1 MNEEFQSIDEL
12 YRRVFPALQTRVHEL
27 SLKGIKLSEME
38 LWTCLRKR
46 WKFGKNL
53 TLFDIVHDIM
63 MLDIQDI
70 KND

>member
-12 YRRVFPALQTRVHEL
+12 YKRVFRALQTRVHEL
-27 SLKGIKLSEME
+27 SLKGINMTEMD
-38 LWTCLRKR
+38 LWNLLKKR

-63 MLDIQDI
+63 MSDIQDKEI
-70 KND
+70 S

>member
-12 YRRVFPALQTRVHEL
+12 YKRVFPALQTRVHEL
-27 SLKGIKLSEME
+27 SLKGINMTEMD
-38 LWTCLRKR
+38 LWNLLKKR

-63 MLDIQDI
+63 MSDIQDKEI
-70 KND
+70 S